1 MTLPVDLSLIEIPTR
16 PVSTNGV
23 ASLLAVDKSAC
34 RPNFNSKRI
43 VRLESEH

>member
-1 MTLPVDLSLIEIPTR
+1 LEP
-16 PVSTNGV
+16 

-34 RPNFNSKRI
+34 RPSLNSKRI